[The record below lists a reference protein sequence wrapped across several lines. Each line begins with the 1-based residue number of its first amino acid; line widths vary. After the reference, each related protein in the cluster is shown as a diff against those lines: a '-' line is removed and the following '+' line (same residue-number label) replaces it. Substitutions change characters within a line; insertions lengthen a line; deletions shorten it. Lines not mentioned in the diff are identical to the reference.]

1 MFFFGGDR
9 KGLTN
14 TEMITLE
21 KLISFE
27 VQMKGISYTISTG
40 TCTAI
45 KRHIYTIVRIS
56 TDSEVST
63 DTSLI
68 LCLVSGGK
76 TGLLKGDVC
85 LRHYLIILLKNVN

>member
-1 MFFFGGDR
+1 MGIDKHRDDYTRKAHFFQ
-9 KGLTN
+9 
-14 TEMITLE
+14 
-21 KLISFE
+21 
-27 VQMKGISYTISTG
+27 VQMKGISYPISPG

-68 LCLVSGGK
+68 LCLISGGK
-76 TGLLKGDVC
+76 TGLLKADVC